1 MRMQSAVR
9 CQSVPRNGDIITIII
24 ALHAAFIVSPN
35 GRECKLSSL
44 SLSLAAESLLNR
56 VAQRRNNYP
65 PGSRRRAESAKA
77 VRSLFVSANP
87 TVSCRM
93 KIPSLPPFWYIIWGC
108 GPLKVVETNGRL
120 IQISDTLYARFLQW
134 RRQ

>member
-1 MRMQSAVR
+1 MQSAVR

-44 SLSLAAESLLNR
+44 SLAAESLLNR

-65 PGSRRRAESAKA
+65 PGSRQAESAKA
-77 VRSLFVSANP
+77 VRSLFVSLR
-87 TVSCRM
+87 RM
-93 KIPSLPPFWYIIWGC
+93 KIPSLPPFWGIWGWAS
-108 GPLKVVETNGRL
+108 LKVVETNGRL